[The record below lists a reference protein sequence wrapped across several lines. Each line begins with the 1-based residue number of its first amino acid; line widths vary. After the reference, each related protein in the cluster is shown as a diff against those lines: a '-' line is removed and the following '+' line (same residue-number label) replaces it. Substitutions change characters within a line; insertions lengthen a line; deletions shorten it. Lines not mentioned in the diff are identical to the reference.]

1 MEELFKFLDSKFD
14 GKVEFGE
21 FLHKLEEAKKEK
33 KRIDRLKFVQKRV
46 EELKKEN
53 MLMEGQKTSKIG
65 EEEGLKV
72 RLMGLETKQGHL
84 VKKNEKLCKVIAKK
98 EQEILDLERTVD

>member
-1 MEELFKFLDSKFD
+1 MDELFRFLDSKFD

-21 FLHKLEEAKKEK
+21 FLHKLQEAKREK
-33 KRIDRLKFVQKRV
+33 KRVDRMKFVQKRA
-46 EELKKEN
+46 EELRKEN
-53 MLMEGQKTSKIG
+53 LLAEGPKTKIG

-84 VKKNEKLCKVIAKK
+84 VKKN
-98 EQEILDLERTVD
+98 